1 MAFVHNPLIQ
11 QLIHCHLD
19 PMIARIFIFL
29 LFLIILPDVY
39 LDLHYLRKKENYAW
53 WKRLSWWLPALL
65 MLAYTIK
72 MAAEPDF
79 IPDNQAWIDTYLLLL
94 CLLIVPKALFAICSV
109 IGLFFCR
116 LCEKRRNWGNLL
128 GLVLGLLVIYAVVYG
143 SVIGVRKL
151 NVKHVDV
158 SFSDLPA
165 SFDGYRIVLWSD
177 AHVGSYLQSRRP
189 FLERAVD
196 SIRAQRADMV
206 VFTGDLQN
214 LQPSEL
220 YSFVGLLSSIKAKDG
235 VYSVLGNHDYGGY
248 VHADAAVRAANE
260 RETISRQRQC
270 GWTVLLNEHRPV
282 YRGRDSIVVAGEEND
297 GLPPYPAR
305 GDIRKTLRGV
315 GDGAFIVLLQHDP
328 SAWRRHVLPE
338 SKAQLT
344 LSGHTHGGQI
354 SVLGF
359 RPSKLKYAE
368 DWGLYRAGDRCLYV
382 TAGLGGLIPFR
393 FGVPPEI
400 VVITLHRQK

>member
-1 MAFVHNPLIQ
+1 
-11 QLIHCHLD
+11 
-19 PMIARIFIFL
+19 MIARIFIFL

-79 IPDNQAWIDTYLLLL
+79 IPGNQAWIDNYLLLL

-177 AHVGSYLQSRRP
+177 AHVGSFLQSRRP
-189 FLERAVD
+189 ILERAVD

-214 LQPSEL
+214 IQPSEL
-220 YSFVGLLSSIKAKDG
+220 YPFVGLFRSIKAKDG
-235 VYSVLGNHDYGGY
+235 VYSVLGNHDYSGY
-248 VHADAAVRAANE
+248 IHADAAVKVANE

-270 GWTVLLNEHRPV
+270 GWTVLLNENRSI
-282 YRGRDSIVVAGEEND
+282 YRGRDSIVIAGEEND
-297 GLPPYPAR
+297 GLPPHPTR
-305 GDIRKTLRGV
+305 GNIHQTLRGV
-315 GDGAFIVLLQHDP
+315 GDDAFVVMLQHDP
-328 SAWRRHVLPE
+328 SAWRRHILPE

-354 SVLGF
+354 SVLGI
-359 RPSKLKYAE
+359 RPSKFKYAE
-368 DWGLYRAGDRCLYV
+368 DWGLYHEGNRFLYV

-393 FGVPPEI
+393 FGVPAEI